1 MFTQE
6 IDKLLAALSESPDYA
21 GIVEQKDL
29 VHQIAEKS
37 RGTKLYEL
45 SANERLIWGGMM
57 TGFAVEQKVM
67 TLVVNILKGL
77 GESKD
82 EIIEDGVIVVLMPM
96 LDNALQEG
104 YGERKRTS

>member
-1 MFTQE
+1 MFRKE
-6 IDKLLAALSESPDYA
+6 INQLLEALKESPDYA
-21 GIVEQKDL
+21 GIIEQKEL
-29 VHQIAEKS
+29 VHQIAEKA

-45 SANERLIWGGMM
+45 SSHERLIWGGML
-57 TGFAVEQKVM
+57 TGLTVEQKVM
-67 TLVVNILKGL
+67 TIVINMLRGL

-82 EIIEDGVIVVLMPM
+82 EAVEDGVIAVLMPM

>member
-1 MFTQE
+1 MFRKE
-6 IDKLLAALSESPDYA
+6 IDQLLEALKESPDYA
-21 GIVEQKDL
+21 GIIEQKDL
-29 VHQIAEKS
+29 VHQIAEKA
-37 RGTKLYEL
+37 RGTKIYEL
-45 SANERLIWGGMM
+45 SADERLIWGGMM
-57 TGFAVEQKVM
+57 TGFTVEQKVM

-104 YGERKRTS
+104 YGERKRTG

>member
-6 IDKLLAALSESPDYA
+6 IDKLLTALSKSPDYA
-21 GIVEQKDL
+21 GIIEQKEL
-29 VHQIAEKS
+29 VHQIAEKD
-37 RGTKLYEL
+37 RETKLYEL

-57 TGFAVEQKVM
+57 TGFTVEQKVM

-104 YGERKRTS
+104 YGERRRTS

>member
-1 MFTQE
+1 MFAKE
-6 IDKLLAALSESPDYA
+6 IDQLLKALRKSPDYA
-21 GIVEQKDL
+21 GIIEQKEL
-29 VHQIAEKS
+29 VHQIAEKA
-37 RGTKLYEL
+37 RETKLYEL

-57 TGFAVEQKVM
+57 TGFTVEQKVM

-82 EIIEDGVIVVLMPM
+82 EMIEDGVIVVLMPM

-104 YGERKRTS
+104 YGERRRTN

>member
-1 MFTQE
+1 MFRKE
-6 IDKLLAALSESPDYA
+6 IDQLLAALRKSPDYA
-21 GIVEQKDL
+21 GIIEQKDL
-29 VHQIAEKS
+29 VRQIAEKA

-45 SANERLIWGGMM
+45 SSNERLIWGGMM
-57 TGFAVEQKVM
+57 TGFTVEQKVM

-104 YGERKRTS
+104 YGERRRTN

>member
-6 IDKLLAALSESPDYA
+6 IDKLLTALSKSPDYA
-21 GIVEQKDL
+21 GIIEQKEL
-29 VHQIAEKS
+29 VHQIAKKARE
-37 RGTKLYEL
+37 TKLYEL
-45 SANERLIWGGMM
+45 SANERLIWGGTM
-57 TGFAVEQKVM
+57 TGFTVEQKVM

-104 YGERKRTS
+104 YGERRRTS

>member
-1 MFTQE
+1 
-6 IDKLLAALSESPDYA
+6 
-21 GIVEQKDL
+21 
-29 VHQIAEKS
+29 
-37 RGTKLYEL
+37 
-45 SANERLIWGGMM
+45 M
-57 TGFAVEQKVM
+57 TGFTVEQKVM

-104 YGERKRTS
+104 YGERRRTN

>member
-21 GIVEQKDL
+21 GIIEQKEL
-29 VHQIAEKS
+29 VHQIAEKAKA
-37 RGTKLYEL
+37 TKIYKL
-45 SANERLIWGGMM
+45 SANERLIWGGML
-57 TGFAVEQKVM
+57 TGLTVEQKVM
-67 TLVVNILKGL
+67 TIVINMLQGL

-82 EIIEDGVIVVLMPM
+82 KTVDDGVIAVLMPM

-104 YGERKRTS
+104 YGERRRTN

>member
-1 MFTQE
+1 MFAKE
-6 IDKLLAALSESPDYA
+6 IDQLLKELRKSPDYA
-21 GIVEQKDL
+21 GIIEQKDL
-29 VHQIAEKS
+29 VHQIAEKA

-45 SANERLIWGGMM
+45 SSNERLIWGGMM
-57 TGFAVEQKVM
+57 NGFTVEQKVM

-104 YGERKRTS
+104 YGERRRTI